1 MIKTRPDHN
10 ISRIMNKSKCYAI
23 FMKYVLDY
31 SLLTERENR
40 DRERLLVNAL
50 VSGAVLEKFFLA
62 GALPR
67 ANKKV
72 RGSYFSKTHF
82 ACGFASL
89 C

>member
-1 MIKTRPDHN
+1 VYKPSHIIALIKTRPDHN

-50 VSGAVLEKFFLA
+50 VSGAVLEKFFW
-62 GALPR
+62 GGPY
-67 ANKKV
+67 
-72 RGSYFSKTHF
+72 RGLTKR
-82 ACGFASL
+82 
-89 C
+89 

>member
-1 MIKTRPDHN
+1 
-10 ISRIMNKSKCYAI
+10 
-23 FMKYVLDY
+23 MKYVLDY

-50 VSGAVLEKFFLA
+50 VSGAVLENFFWGG

-72 RGSYFSKTHF
+72 RESYFSKTHF